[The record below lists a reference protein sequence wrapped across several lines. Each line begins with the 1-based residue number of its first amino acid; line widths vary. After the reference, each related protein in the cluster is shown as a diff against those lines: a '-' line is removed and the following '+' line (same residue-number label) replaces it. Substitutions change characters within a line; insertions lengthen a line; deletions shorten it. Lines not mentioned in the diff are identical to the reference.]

1 MASRRDF
8 LKITA
13 AAAVVASQNLQTAS
27 AQPAGSTFV
36 LVPGGWSGG
45 YIWRRVAERLRKNGH
60 TVFTPTNTGLADR
73 AHLLSRDITIDTFV
87 KDVTG
92 VFEAEE
98 LSNVIL
104 VGHSFGGS
112 AITGVA
118 DVIPEK
124 IRHLV
129 YLDSLMP
136 QPGRSL
142 MDTLP
147 PEVAAARR
155 KIAQQTSGGVS
166 MPVGPP
172 EGLRTIMGV
181 FDDADVAWLDRRSTP
196 HPLGSYETPLILKNP
211 IGNNLPRTYIACTNP
226 FLGLTK
232 ISKEWVKGQQG
243 WGWLEIATG
252 HVAQVTAPDEL
263 TGMLQT
269 IAAS

>member
-8 LKITA
+8 LKIA
-13 AAAVVASQNLQTAS
+13 AAAGAVVSQNPRTAS
-27 AQPAGSTFV
+27 AQTAGSTFV
-36 LVPGGWSGG
+36 LVHGAWSGG
-45 YIWRRVAERLRKNGH
+45 YIWRQVAERLRKNGH
-60 TVFTPTNTGLADR
+60 AVFTTTNTGLGER
-73 AHLLSRDITIDTFV
+73 AHLLSKSITIDTFV

-92 VFEAEE
+92 VIEAEE

-118 DVIPEK
+118 DAIPEK

-129 YLDSLMP
+129 YLDSLLP
-136 QPGRSL
+136 QPGKAL

-155 KIAQQTSGGVS
+155 KLAQETSGGVS
-166 MPVGPP
+166 MPAA
-172 EGLRTIMGV
+172 RTDPTMV
-181 FDDADVAWLDRRSTP
+181 PNDADRAWLDRRATP
-196 HPLGSYETPLILKNP
+196 QPLGSYETPLILKNP
-211 IGNNLPRTYIACTNP
+211 IGNNVPRTYIACTNP
-226 FLGLTK
+226 FLAITRA
-232 ISKEWVKGQQG
+232 SKEWVKSQQG

-263 TGMLQT
+263 TAMLQK